1 MRLDTDRLIVTL
13 MKPNWTAQNIPSQQ
27 GRRVLITGANS
38 GIGFHTALELARR
51 GAEVILPARTIE
63 KAMAAA
69 AAIRQAIPNAQI
81 APEVLDLANLS
92 SVRAFAERIL
102 QRYPQPSLDLLI
114 NNAGVM
120 AIPQRQLTPDGY
132 ERQFATNYLGPFA
145 LTALLFRAVKPQ
157 AGSRIVIV
165 SSTASRM
172 GKIDFENLQSERRYS
187 PMWGAYAQSKLADS
201 VFAIELQRRLTTV
214 HSPVIVTAAHP
225 GYAITNLQ
233 TSGPG
238 ETARLHPMRIAMT
251 VLKPFLAQDAY
262 HGALPT
268 LFAATDHGV
277 EPGGYYGPDGFQE
290 LKGFPATAKIAPM
303 ALDPAIA
310 RRLWLVSEQLTGI
323 EFHLAWAERESLL

>member
-1 MRLDTDRLIVTL
+1 MN
-13 MKPNWTAQNIPSQQ
+13 MNWTAQNIPSQQ

-51 GAEVILPARTIE
+51 GSEIILPARTLE
-63 KAMAAA
+63 KAGTAV
-69 AAIRQAIPNAQI
+69 AAIRQEVPNARLL
-81 APEVLDLANLS
+81 PEVLDLADLS

-102 QRYPQPSLDLLI
+102 ERYPQPSLDLLI

-145 LTALLFRAVKPQ
+145 LTALLFPVIKPVS
-157 AGSRIVIV
+157 GSRIVIV

-172 GKIDFENLQSERRYS
+172 GKIDFENLQSERSYS

-201 VFAIELQRRLTTV
+201 VFAIELQRRLTAV
-214 HSPVIVTAAHP
+214 NSPVVVTAAHP

-238 ETARLHPMRIAMT
+238 ETTRLHPMRIAMT
-251 VLKPFLAQDAY
+251 VLKPFLSQDAY

-268 LFAATDHGV
+268 LFAATDPGV
-277 EPGGYYGPDGFQE
+277 TPGGYYGPNGFQE
-290 LKGFPATAKIAPM
+290 LKGLPATAKIAPV
-303 ALDPAIA
+303 ALDSAIG

-323 EFHLAWAERESLL
+323 EFHVA